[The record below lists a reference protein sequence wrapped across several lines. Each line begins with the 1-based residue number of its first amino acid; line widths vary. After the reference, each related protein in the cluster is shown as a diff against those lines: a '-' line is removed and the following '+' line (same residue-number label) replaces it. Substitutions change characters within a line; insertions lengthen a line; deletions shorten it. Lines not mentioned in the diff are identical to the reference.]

1 MVDNDKIRTA
11 DLASTFSLVV
21 QLRTQKSDLV
31 TPVNLIS
38 NRFWL
43 G

>member
-31 TPVNLIS
+31 TPREVESRLPE
-38 NRFWL
+38 
-43 G
+43 